1 MTEVLREV
9 CARVVGDSFEDTVV
23 LKMSLEARKESDK

>member
-23 LKMSLEARKESDK
+23 LKMVFGS